1 MRRLS
6 LVVYLIGLLIAC
18 SCTGKSPAPPVE
30 SLTAGNVLHN
40 PSPAESERTVR
51 EYQPGDWFKELAG
64 TGLEA
69 VYSTGRE
76 ANQFT
81 ILETVGGGIGV
92 LDFDRDGLADVLTI
106 GGGTLDPAHAEP
118 AGVPCRLF
126 RNLGSFRFREISAPA
141 EIPGKTDYSHGV
153 LASDYNNDGFPDI
166 LITCYGKCSLW
177 LNLGDGTFE
186 DATADAGLTAT
197 GWHTAAA
204 WADLN
209 QDGLLDLLI
218 TQYVGWGPER
228 HPVCEAGS
236 GGLRDICP
244 PQKFPP
250 LPDHLY
256 QNNGNGTFTNIS
268 ELTGIR
274 RDGKA
279 LGALA
284 ADLTDDG
291 QIDLYVANDVVGN
304 HLYLSAVDGSIR
316 EAAERAGLAFSGVG
330 MPEGSMG
337 VDADD
342 LDGDGLPE
350 VFVTNYELEDNSL
363 YRNLGDGQFQ
373 HATSLFGLAG
383 VSRRDVGF
391 GTGLHDFDSD
401 GFLDLYLLNGHVLYR
416 SEYSPFPQF
425 SRVLHNRSGRRFEQ
439 ISSSAGAWFERPH
452 TARGGAVADLDGD
465 GALDLL
471 VSSLDEPVAVLQNTM
486 PAKHWWR
493 VQLVG
498 VSVPR
503 DPIGSLVTLEGEGVR
518 LTRLLKSGH
527 GYLSQSDMRLTFA
540 HPAPGTVESAVV
552 RWPGGKRERFS
563 ISGNGPELVLV
574 EGCGEELTTSPATE
588 P

>member
-1 MRRLS
+1 
-6 LVVYLIGLLIAC
+6 
-18 SCTGKSPAPPVE
+18 
-30 SLTAGNVLHN
+30 
-40 PSPAESERTVR
+40 
-51 EYQPGDWFKELAG
+51 
-64 TGLEA
+64 
-69 VYSTGRE
+69 
-76 ANQFT
+76 
-81 ILETVGGGIGV
+81 
-92 LDFDRDGLADVLTI
+92 
-106 GGGTLDPAHAEP
+106 
-118 AGVPCRLF
+118 
-126 RNLGSFRFREISAPA
+126 
-141 EIPGKTDYSHGV
+141 
-153 LASDYNNDGFPDI
+153 
-166 LITCYGKCSLW
+166 
-177 LNLGDGTFE
+177 
-186 DATADAGLTAT
+186 
-197 GWHTAAA
+197 
-204 WADLN
+204 
-209 QDGLLDLLI
+209 
-218 TQYVGWGPER
+218 
-228 HPVCEAGS
+228 
-236 GGLRDICP
+236 
-244 PQKFPP
+244 
-250 LPDHLY
+250 
-256 QNNGNGTFTNIS
+256 
-268 ELTGIR
+268 
-274 RDGKA
+274 
-279 LGALA
+279 
-284 ADLTDDG
+284 
-291 QIDLYVANDVVGN
+291 
-304 HLYLSAVDGSIR
+304 
-316 EAAERAGLAFSGVG
+316 
-330 MPEGSMG
+330 MG